1 MGVRLSQDQRRMQSM
16 QLSEKE
22 KYVVAM
28 VEPHLIKASNDVEI
42 DFEVI
47 KYEIKTILEQLTND

>member
-1 MGVRLSQDQRRMQSM
+1 M